1 MDDPSEKLF
10 DKAGADTLLPRLR
23 TLIRSLQE
31 VAASGPAF
39 EGRERLAHAGRSN
52 GSPDAAA
59 SVFRAAAEIQAVL
72 EKIAGTGAI
81 LRDLATGLCDFPAVR
96 GPAGLP
102 LLAAGR
108 GRGRVVAP
116 TGHGRRRPRAAVE
129 APSFALMRASG
140 HRRPALPPPPDA
152 TLPVKRLRPV
162 ASPRHITTT
171 LCGKGRCGTPR
182 KGGSCR

>member
-1 MDDPSEKLF
+1 MPAVDDPSEKLF

-96 GPAGLP
+96 EGRPVYLCWRLGEDEVGWWHP
-102 LLAAGR
+102 RDTGVAGR
-108 GRGRVVAP
+108 EP
-116 TGHGRRRPRAAVE
+116 
-129 APSFALMRASG
+129 L
-140 HRRPALPPPPDA
+140 
-152 TLPVKRLRPV
+152 
-162 ASPRHITTT
+162 
-171 LCGKGRCGTPR
+171 
-182 KGGSCR
+182 